1 MDNSISKNKL
11 FTAACISL
19 IVTAMTFAIRA
30 GILTDLGVQFE
41 LSDTQ
46 LGYINSLAFLG
57 FPVATVIGGLLYNV
71 LGARKLMIIAF
82 FSHLIGLVLTIYA
95 GGFEALLISSFFI
108 GFANG
113 SVEAACNPLI
123 ADMYTKN
130 RTTMLNKFHVWFPG
144 GIVIGALM
152 VTFMNTEIIDI
163 NLFYTNFSVVNPFF
177 LDWQYKIAVM
187 LIPTVIYGYLFFK
200 EEFPES
206 ENIETNTSTNIRSL
220 VSPLFLFIVA
230 CMTLTAISEFGPQQW
245 IERILGNSGANP
257 MLILAMVTGIMA
269 LGRYFAG
276 PIIHKL
282 NPIGVLLMS
291 AVLTSIAVYS
301 MSIAGGNM
309 IYIAA
314 ILFAFG
320 VCYFWPTMIGF
331 VSEYIPKTGALGMSL
346 VGGAGM
352 LSTAIWQPVIGSWLD
367 EEKQIALN
375 SGVSEE
381 AAQVLAGQAALG
393 NMAFFPLLLVILF
406 GLLFLFKNKLNQF
419 NKPIDINFSSSGRIK
434 RLDYLVSV
442 ILYFIITFL
451 IGVIL
456 GSFGITDENIY
467 GQGMIL
473 LAIAPFFVWLI
484 MQGTKRCHDR
494 GNSGWYQLI
503 PIYILWMILG
513 IGDDNKNKYDTSK
526 KE

>member
-130 RTTMLNKFHVWFPG
+130 RTAMLNKFHVWFPG
-144 GIVIGALM
+144 GIVIGAL
-152 VTFMNTEIIDI
+152 TSKFMSD
-163 NLFYTNFSVVNPFF
+163 FGMG
-177 LDWQYKIAVM
+177 WQIQIAIM
-187 LIPTVIYGYLFFK
+187 IIPTLIYGYLFFK

-206 ENIETNTSTNIRSL
+206 QHIETDTSVNIKSL
-220 VSPLFLFIVA
+220 FSPLFLFIIA

-291 AVLTSIAVYS
+291 AILTSAAVYS
-301 MSIAGGNM
+301 MSIAEGNM
-309 IYIAA
+309 IYFAA

-331 VSEYIPKTGALGMSL
+331 VSEYLPKTGALGMSL

-367 EEKQIALN
+367 AEKEIALA
-375 SGVSEE
+375 SGVAQE
-381 AAQVLAGQAALG
+381 AAELVAGKAALG
-393 NMAFFPLLLVILF
+393 NMVYFPLALIVLFGILF
-406 GLLFLFKNKLNQF
+406 AFGKKLEE
-419 NKPIDINFSSSGRIK
+419 KRIPQA
-434 RLDYLVSV
+434 
-442 ILYFIITFL
+442 
-451 IGVIL
+451 G
-456 GSFGITDENIY
+456 
-467 GQGMIL
+467 
-473 LAIAPFFVWLI
+473 
-484 MQGTKRCHDR
+484 
-494 GNSGWYQLI
+494 
-503 PIYILWMILG
+503 
-513 IGDDNKNKYDTSK
+513 
-526 KE
+526 

>member
-30 GILTDLGVQFE
+30 GILTDLGVQFN

-46 LGYINSLAFLG
+46 LGYVNSLAFLG
-57 FPVATVIGGLLYNV
+57 FPVATVIGGLLYNF

-82 FSHLIGLVLTIYA
+82 LSHVIGLVMTIYA
-95 GGFEALLISSFFI
+95 GGFTTLLVSSFFI

-130 RTTMLNKFHVWFPG
+130 RTAMLNKFHVWFPG
-144 GIVIGALM
+144 GIVIGAL
-152 VTFMNTEIIDI
+152 TSKFMSDLGMGWE
-163 NLFYTNFSVVNPFF
+163 L
-177 LDWQYKIAVM
+177 QIAVM
-187 LIPTVIYGYLFFK
+187 LIPTAIYGYLFFK

-206 ENIETNTSTNIRSL
+206 EHIETDTSVNIQSL
-220 VSPLFLFIVA
+220 FNPLFLLIVA
-230 CMTLTAISEFGPQQW
+230 CMTLTAISEFGQQQW
-245 IERILGNSGANP
+245 IERILGNSGVNP

-291 AVLTSIAVYS
+291 AILTTGAVFY
-301 MSIAGGNM
+301 MSIAEGSM
-309 IYIAA
+309 IYFGA

-352 LSTAIWQPVIGSWLD
+352 LST
-367 EEKQIALN
+367 
-375 SGVSEE
+375 
-381 AAQVLAGQAALG
+381 
-393 NMAFFPLLLVILF
+393 
-406 GLLFLFKNKLNQF
+406 
-419 NKPIDINFSSSGRIK
+419 
-434 RLDYLVSV
+434 
-442 ILYFIITFL
+442 
-451 IGVIL
+451 
-456 GSFGITDENIY
+456 
-467 GQGMIL
+467 
-473 LAIAPFFVWLI
+473 
-484 MQGTKRCHDR
+484 
-494 GNSGWYQLI
+494 
-503 PIYILWMILG
+503 
-513 IGDDNKNKYDTSK
+513 
-526 KE
+526 

>member
-19 IVTAMTFAIRA
+19 IVTAMTFDIRA
-30 GILTDLGVQFE
+30 GILTDLGVQFN

-46 LGYINSLAFLG
+46 LGYVNSLAFLG
-57 FPVATVIGGLLYNV
+57 FPVATVIGGLLYNF

-82 FSHLIGLVLTIYA
+82 LSHVIGLVMTIYA
-95 GGFEALLISSFFI
+95 GGFTTLLVSSFFI

-130 RTTMLNKFHVWFPG
+130 RTAMLNKFHVWFPG
-144 GIVIGALM
+144 GIVIGAL
-152 VTFMNTEIIDI
+152 TSKFMSDLGMGWE
-163 NLFYTNFSVVNPFF
+163 L
-177 LDWQYKIAVM
+177 QIAVM
-187 LIPTVIYGYLFFK
+187 LIPTAIYGYLFFK

-206 ENIETNTSTNIRSL
+206 EHIETDTSVNIQSL
-220 VSPLFLFIVA
+220 FNPLFLLIVA

-245 IERILGNSGANP
+245 IERILGNSGVNP

-291 AVLTSIAVYS
+291 AILTTGAVFY
-301 MSIAGGNM
+301 MSIAEGSM
-309 IYIAA
+309 IYFGA

-352 LSTAIWQPVIGSWLD
+352 LSTSIWQPVIGSWLD
-367 EEKQIALN
+367 AEKEIALAA
-375 SGVSEE
+375 GVGQD
-381 AAQVLAGQAALG
+381 AAELIAGKAALG
-393 NMAFFPLLLVILF
+393 NMAYFPLALIFLFGILF
-406 GLLFLFKNKLNQF
+406 VFRKSLEKN
-419 NKPIDINFSSSGRIK
+419 RIPQ
-434 RLDYLVSV
+434 
-442 ILYFIITFL
+442 T
-451 IGVIL
+451 
-456 GSFGITDENIY
+456 
-467 GQGMIL
+467 
-473 LAIAPFFVWLI
+473 A
-484 MQGTKRCHDR
+484 
-494 GNSGWYQLI
+494 
-503 PIYILWMILG
+503 
-513 IGDDNKNKYDTSK
+513 
-526 KE
+526 

>member
-130 RTTMLNKFHVWFPG
+130 RTAMLNKFHVWFPG
-144 GIVIGALM
+144 GIVIGAL
-152 VTFMNTEIIDI
+152 TSKFMSD
-163 NLFYTNFSVVNPFF
+163 FGMG
-177 LDWQYKIAVM
+177 WQIQIAVM
-187 LIPTVIYGYLFFK
+187 IIPTLIYGYLFFK

-206 ENIETNTSTNIRSL
+206 QHIETDTSVNIKSL
-220 VSPLFLFIVA
+220 FSPLFLFIIA

-291 AVLTSIAVYS
+291 AILTSAAVYS
-301 MSIAGGNM
+301 MSIAEGNM
-309 IYIAA
+309 IYFAA

-331 VSEYIPKTGALGMSL
+331 VSEYLPKTGALGMSL

-367 EEKQIALN
+367 AEKEIALA
-375 SGVSEE
+375 SGIAQE
-381 AAQVLAGQAALG
+381 AAELVAGKAALG
-393 NMAFFPLLLVILF
+393 NMVYFPLALIVLFGILF
-406 GLLFLFKNKLNQF
+406 
-419 NKPIDINFSSSGRIK
+419 
-434 RLDYLVSV
+434 
-442 ILYFIITFL
+442 
-451 IGVIL
+451 
-456 GSFGITDENIY
+456 SFGKKLEE
-467 GQGMIL
+467 
-473 LAIAPFFVWLI
+473 
-484 MQGTKRCHDR
+484 KR
-494 GNSGWYQLI
+494 I
-503 PIYILWMILG
+503 PQAG
-513 IGDDNKNKYDTSK
+513 
-526 KE
+526 

>member
-30 GILTDLGVQFE
+30 GILTDLGVQFN

-46 LGYINSLAFLG
+46 LGYVNSLAFLG
-57 FPVATVIGGLLYNV
+57 FPVATVIGGLLYNF
-71 LGARKLMIIAF
+71 LWARKLMIIAF
-82 FSHLIGLVLTIYA
+82 LSHVIGLVMTIYA
-95 GGFEALLISSFFI
+95 GGFTTLLVSSFFI

-130 RTTMLNKFHVWFPG
+130 RTAMLNKFHVWFPG
-144 GIVIGALM
+144 GIVIGAL
-152 VTFMNTEIIDI
+152 TSKFMSDLGMGWE
-163 NLFYTNFSVVNPFF
+163 L
-177 LDWQYKIAVM
+177 QIAVM
-187 LIPTVIYGYLFFK
+187 LIPTAIYGYLFFK

-206 ENIETNTSTNIRSL
+206 EHIETDTSVNIQSL
-220 VSPLFLFIVA
+220 FNPLFLLIVA

-245 IERILGNSGANP
+245 IERILGNSGVNP

-291 AVLTSIAVYS
+291 AILTTGAVFY
-301 MSIAGGNM
+301 MSIAEGSM
-309 IYIAA
+309 IYFGA

-352 LSTAIWQPVIGSWLD
+352 LST
-367 EEKQIALN
+367 
-375 SGVSEE
+375 
-381 AAQVLAGQAALG
+381 
-393 NMAFFPLLLVILF
+393 
-406 GLLFLFKNKLNQF
+406 
-419 NKPIDINFSSSGRIK
+419 
-434 RLDYLVSV
+434 
-442 ILYFIITFL
+442 
-451 IGVIL
+451 
-456 GSFGITDENIY
+456 
-467 GQGMIL
+467 
-473 LAIAPFFVWLI
+473 
-484 MQGTKRCHDR
+484 
-494 GNSGWYQLI
+494 
-503 PIYILWMILG
+503 
-513 IGDDNKNKYDTSK
+513 
-526 KE
+526 